1 MVVIIGKL
9 HFQQYFSHIL
19 IKFYWW
25 RKPVYPKKTTDLPQ
39 ATSTLLRISTPDQGL
54 LLLPFRTFVPHA
66 KTVTDLNWCHLPQAT
81 YKLNHKGC
89 IEYTISGGKQLYL
102 ILCMLSLITMYYFF
116 SISMQSIR

>member
-39 ATSTLLRISTPDQGL
+39 AT
-54 LLLPFRTFVPHA
+54 
-66 KTVTDLNWCHLPQAT
+66 

-89 IEYTISGGKQLYL
+89 IEYTISGGKQLYR

-116 SISMQSIR
+116 SITQNT